1 VVIKIMVTTRN
12 ADTDKCF
19 HSPGIKKSFFIR
31 MGYPRKNADRDQ
43 QIKMFFHSRIPIH
56 KCRHEINSFFSIA
69 RIPNIKMQTGN
80 QIVFPLPEY
89 QYTNADMKSI
99 HFSIARIPNIK
110 MQTGNQIVFP
120 LPEYQYT
127 TQIIT

>member
-1 VVIKIMVTTRN
+1 M
-12 ADTDKCF
+12 
-19 HSPGIKKSFFIR
+19 KSI
-31 MGYPRKNADRDQ
+31 
-43 QIKMFFHSRIPIH
+43 
-56 KCRHEINSFFSIA
+56 FFSIA

-110 MQTGNQIVFP
+110 MQIGNQIVFP

-127 TQIIT
+127 TQIINCPRIKTQGQMIHQDIKMG